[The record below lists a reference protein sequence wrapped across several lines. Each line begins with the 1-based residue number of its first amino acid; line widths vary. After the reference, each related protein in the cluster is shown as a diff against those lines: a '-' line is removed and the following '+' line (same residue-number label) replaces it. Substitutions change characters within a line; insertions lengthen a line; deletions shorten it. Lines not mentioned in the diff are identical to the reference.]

1 MAVLEEEIS
10 SPLFVVGFALH
21 MLVTSTHQLIV
32 LILDTDNVFDCSLFT
47 MSDSNYGCW
56 ILLDLYKLP
65 CLSNR
70 YTHYRN
76 TREGLDGYE
85 CGGSINI
92 LVRSKYAVLL

>member
-47 MSDSNYGCW
+47 MSDSNYGYW

-70 YTHYRN
+70 YTLPEYQ
-76 TREGLDGYE
+76 EGLNGYE

-92 LVRSKYAVLL
+92 LLRSKYADLL